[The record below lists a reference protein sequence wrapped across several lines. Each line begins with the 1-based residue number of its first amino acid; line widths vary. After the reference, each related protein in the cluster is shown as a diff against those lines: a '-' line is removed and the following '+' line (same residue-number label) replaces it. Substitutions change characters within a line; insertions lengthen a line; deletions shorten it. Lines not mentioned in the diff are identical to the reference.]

1 MLRFGMPGGTKYLHR
16 ASQLV
21 GVGTPSVPEDRYI
34 DSSAMESSYNFV
46 LIDRR
51 DMGSVVAILRVKD
64 SAAGHLHVQTFYPA
78 PDSLQAGT
86 SVVTVTPRDATD
98 YSGPRTMT
106 FLL

>member
-1 MLRFGMPGGTKYLHR
+1 MEDDGSLTTLGNTFHSQFVDDDQAGTCLKLALESGGGRWAL
-16 ASQLV
+16 Q
-21 GVGTPSVPEDRYI
+21 
-34 DSSAMESSYNFV
+34 
-46 LIDRR
+46 
-51 DMGSVVAILRVKD
+51 
-64 SAAGHLHVQTFYPA
+64 